1 MNLSKFALVC
11 ALLSGTAVFL
21 SYRDHEEILA
31 PRQDLS
37 TLPNQLGTW
46 NGIDMNIPDDV
57 RQILGHGDFL
67 SRIYRDNTDND
78 RYVDLFIAYFPSQRF
93 GDTIHSPRNC
103 LPGSGWYPIDSSRV
117 RLSFSGYRPFLAN
130 RYIISKGEDR
140 QVVIYWYLA
149 HDRSVASEYWA
160 RYYLFADSV
169 KMNRSDGS
177 MIRLVTPLD
186 PKETIEAA
194 QQRAVSLAGNIVPL
208 IHRYVPR

>member
-1 MNLSKFALVC
+1 
-11 ALLSGTAVFL
+11 
-21 SYRDHEEILA
+21 
-31 PRQDLS
+31 
-37 TLPNQLGTW
+37 
-46 NGIDMNIPDDV
+46 MNIPDDV

-67 SRIYRDNTDND
+67 SRIYRDNTDQS

-117 RLSFSGYRPFLAN
+117 TLSFSGYRPFLVN

-140 QVVIYWYLA
+140 QMVIYWYLA
-149 HDRSVASEYWA
+149 HDRAVASEYWA

-186 PKETIEAA
+186 PRETIEAA

-208 IHRYVPR
+208 ISRYVPQ